1 MKNAVGS
8 FTTSGLNKYVL
19 ISPAP
24 SPGYMRAF
32 TDQLFPNASLVYTTG
47 LDSGGEGPVVIART
61 LLMPSEAHSI
71 MEESG
76 IGNDL
81 YGNRFKGDTWL
92 PELTEKGNIRLMS
105 GRLS

>member
-1 MKNAVGS
+1 M
-8 FTTSGLNKYVL
+8 
-19 ISPAP
+19 
-24 SPGYMRAF
+24 
-32 TDQLFPNASLVYTTG
+32 
-47 LDSGGEGPVVIART
+47 VIART
-61 LLMPSEAHSI
+61 LLMPSEAHGI